1 MKQHNNFFVSRK
13 KALTLGDAFPA
24 VLTVLMV
31 GILLVASMFLIGEF
45 SNSVTEDVSDSVV
58 NETIG
63 PVTELGVA
71 LINSTNT
78 CNFANSNVVT
88 AINGS
93 FFVIDPANFTST
105 SGGVIAFTGDDLTYN
120 NTEYNVTHTF
130 RRGGTVCQSAEDLSG
145 RFGNTVPLIGL
156 ILIIVM
162 IAIVIGVL
170 VSSFFVQGKGRV

>member
-1 MKQHNNFFVSRK
+1 MKKHNNFFVSRK

-24 VLTVLMV
+24 VLTVLLV
-31 GILLVASMFLIGEF
+31 GILLVASMFLIGEIQT
-45 SNSVTEDVSDSVV
+45 SISEEVSDITI

-63 PVTELGVA
+63 PITEIGIGVA
-71 LINSTNT
+71 NASV
-78 CNFANSNVVT
+78 CNFGNFNVIT

-93 FFVIDPANFTST
+93 SFVIDPANFTASN
-105 SGGVIAFTGDDLTYN
+105 GVVAFTGDDLTYN

-130 RRGGTVCQSAEDLSG
+130 RRGGAVCQSAEDLSE
-145 RFGNTVPLIGL
+145 RFGDTVPLIGL